1 MKILHTEWMG
11 VKGGQAIRVIE
22 DLKLIRE
29 MGFTPFLA
37 AKPDKWLYEQ
47 VKKEDIM
54 VFPTNFSHIADIGS
68 VYRLYKIIK
77 KYQIDIVHTHSSKDS
92 YVATLAAKMA
102 GAKVVRSRHIELTKK
117 AGIIYKIADAIMTT
131 GEKVKQELVASGVD
145 EKKVI
150 SIPTY
155 PDEEKF
161 QSSTKTRKEFQK
173 KYQTENMLVIGT
185 MTGLHVRKRPL
196 SLLPIMKEIVLRSPQ
211 TKLLIAGQSF
221 DDQMEKL
228 NQEIKKY
235 NLENH
240 IEFVGYVHPEEFL
253 NSIDIYVCPSEKEGV
268 PQALMQAMM
277 MGKAAVSTDVG
288 SIVDLNVDDNLLM
301 VKKDDMQALKA
312 SLLKIV
318 ENEALRKDLAVKNA
332 KVMHAYCSRSVMKQK
347 MRRVYE
353 SLYKQNNV

>member
-37 AKPDKWLYEQ
+37 AKPNAWLSEQ
-47 VKKEDIM
+47 AEKEGIT
-54 VFPTNFSHIADIGS
+54 VFPTDFSHIADLS
-68 VYRLYKIIK
+68 SAYRLYKIIK

-155 PDEEKF
+155 PDEKKF
-161 QSSTKTRKEFQK
+161 QPSEQTRKELQE
-173 KYQTENMLVIGT
+173 KYQTEKMLVIGM
-185 MTGLHVRKRPL
+185 MTGLYVRKRPL
-196 SLLPIMKEIVLRSPQ
+196 SLLPIMKEIVLRNPQ
-211 TKLLIAGQSF
+211 TKLLIAGQNLEK
-221 DDQMEKL
+221 QMVKL
-228 NQEIKKY
+228 KQEIKKY
-235 NLENH
+235 NLEKH
-240 IEFVGYVHPEEFL
+240 VMFVGYVCPEEFL
-253 NSIDIYVCPSEKEGV
+253 NVIDIYVCPSSKEGV

-277 MGKAAVSTDVG
+277 MGKAAVSTEVG
-288 SIVDLNVDDNLLM
+288 SIVDLNIDDNLML
-301 VKKDDMQALKA
+301 VQKDDIEGLKE
-312 SLLKIV
+312 SLLNIV
-318 ENEALRKDLAVKNA
+318 EDEALRKSLAAKNA
-332 KVMHAYCSRSVMKQK
+332 KLMHTYCSRSVMKQK
-347 MRRVYE
+347 MKAVYE
-353 SLYKQNNV
+353 NLCK

>member
-11 VKGGQAIRVIE
+11 VQGGQAIRVIE

-47 VKKEDIM
+47 AEKEGIT
-54 VFPTNFSHIADIGS
+54 VFPTDFSHIADLS
-68 VYRLYKIIK
+68 SAYRLYKIIK
-77 KYQIDIVHTHSSKDS
+77 EHQIDIVHTHSSKDS

-131 GEKVKQELVASGVD
+131 GEKVKDELVASGAD
-145 EKKVI
+145 ENKII

-155 PDEEKF
+155 PDEKKF
-161 QSSTKTRKEFQK
+161 QPSNQIRKELQE
-173 KYQTENMLVIGT
+173 KYQTEKMLVIGT

-196 SLLPIMKEIVLRSPQ
+196 SLLPLMKDIVLKNPNV
-211 TKLLIAGQSF
+211 KLLIAGQSF

-228 NQEIKKY
+228 NQKIKKY
-235 NLENH
+235 NLEKH
-240 IEFVGYVHPEEFL
+240 VEFVGYVYPEEFL

-288 SIVDLNVDDNLLM
+288 SIVDLNIDDNLLI
-301 VKKDDMQALKA
+301 VQKDDMQELKRAL
-312 SLLKIV
+312 LDIV
-318 ENEALRKDLAVKNA
+318 EDDDLRKRLAVKNA
-332 KVMHAYCSRSVMKQK
+332 KVMHEYCSRSVMKEK
-347 MRRVYE
+347 MKTVYE
-353 SLYKQNNV
+353 SLYK

>member
-11 VKGGQAIRVIE
+11 VQGGQAIRVIE

-47 VKKEDIM
+47 AEKEGIT
-54 VFPTNFSHIADIGS
+54 VFPTDFSHIADLS
-68 VYRLYKIIK
+68 SAYRLYKIIK
-77 KYQIDIVHTHSSKDS
+77 EHQIDIVHTHSSKDS

-131 GEKVKQELVASGVD
+131 GEKVKDELVASGVD
-145 EKKVI
+145 KNKII

-155 PDEEKF
+155 PDEKKF
-161 QSSTKTRKEFQK
+161 QPSNQTRKELQE
-173 KYQTENMLVIGT
+173 KYQTEKMLVIGT

-196 SLLPIMKEIVLRSPQ
+196 SLLPLMKDIVLKNPNV
-211 TKLLIAGQSF
+211 KLLIAGQSF

-228 NQEIKKY
+228 NQKIKKY
-235 NLENH
+235 NLEKH
-240 IEFVGYVHPEEFL
+240 VEFVGYVYPEEFL

-288 SIVDLNVDDNLLM
+288 SIVDLNIDDNLLI
-301 VKKDDMQALKA
+301 VQKDDMQELKKAL
-312 SLLKIV
+312 LDIV
-318 ENEALRKDLAVKNA
+318 EDDALRKRLAVKNA
-332 KVMHAYCSRSVMKQK
+332 KVMHEYCSRSVMKEK
-347 MRRVYE
+347 MKTVYE
-353 SLYKQNNV
+353 SLYK